1 MVQIRWSR
9 RVIAEIH
16 EAREYLQPYS
26 VAFAERFTDA
36 IFAQGTLLEQQPL
49 LGRVVPE
56 AERQDI
62 RELLFKKHRLVYQ
75 VVSTSEILILTLHPM
90 LRPLMPESIF
100 E

>member
-1 MVQIRWSR
+1 MVQIKWSR

-26 VAFAERFTDA
+26 PAFAERFTDA
-36 IFAQGTLLEQQPL
+36 IFARCALLEQQPL

-56 AERQDI
+56 AERQDV

-75 VVSTSEILILTLHPM
+75 VVSTSEILVLTLHPM
-90 LRPLMPESIF
+90 LRLLLPESIF

>member
-1 MVQIRWSR
+1 M
-9 RVIAEIH
+9 
-16 EAREYLQPYS
+16 
-26 VAFAERFTDA
+26 
-36 IFAQGTLLEQQPL
+36 

-62 RELLFKKHRLVYQ
+62 RELLFKKHRLIYQ
-75 VVSTSEILILTLHPM
+75 VVSASEILILTLHPM